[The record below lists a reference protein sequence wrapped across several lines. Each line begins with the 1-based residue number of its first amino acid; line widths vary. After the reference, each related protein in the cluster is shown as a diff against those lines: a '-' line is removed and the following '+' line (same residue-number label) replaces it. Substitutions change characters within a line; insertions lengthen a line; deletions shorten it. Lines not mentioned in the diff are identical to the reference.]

1 MSGKRIKNND
11 IKNILKDNNNNI
23 DENNENEKQVYLFE
37 PILKQNKEN
46 NLKHSTNKII
56 RRNNENNMI
65 EHIKKRRINSGKLNY
80 FTNKKEKVNGN
91 NINNNLIMNN
101 NNNDNHNNKIFKK
114 QKNNFNFKKTN
125 DNNDNNINIFNKNN
139 KKKNDNL
146 KIHQPF
152 VTSVDFKNI
161 QTNEE
166 ESKIISSKYK
176 SKKNNLVCF
185 GKSLNQ
191 ILINNINEAIMKKG
205 NIIKKK
211 KKINFTPNNYNTNI
225 KFKNFNNY
233 EMHLKIFDDK
243 LIEIYEDIQK
253 KQKMYKKQRLNYLL
267 PNLEEKK
274 RKIISRIP
282 LSIKGYKKNDIEIF
296 YTRNICDLDYQKYY
310 MKEKINMNDILE
322 NHNIYNRK
330 DYLSAKVPF
339 FMLTKSVVKPICKK
353 SNSQQNFFS
362 NGFKNISI

>member
-11 IKNILKDNNNNI
+11 IKNILKDNNNI
-23 DENNENEKQVYLFE
+23 DENNENEKQIYLFE
-37 PILKQNKEN
+37 PNIKQNKDN
-46 NLKHSTNKII
+46 NLKHSANKII

-80 FTNKKEKVNGN
+80 FKNRKEKVNEN

-101 NNNDNHNNKIFKK
+101 NDNVNNNNNKIFKK

-125 DNNDNNINIFNKNN
+125 DNNINIFNKNN
-139 KKKNDNL
+139 KKKNENL

-211 KKINFTPNNYNTNI
+211 KKINFSPNNYNTNT

-330 DYLSAKVPF
+330 DYISGKVPF

-353 SNSQQNFFS
+353 SISHTNIFRNEFKEINF
-362 NGFKNISI
+362 